1 MALKIKKFNNI
12 RNITAILVKYHLKE
26 LNIYHNTINAIMIT
40 KHHQKVGRGEK
51 EENQKRQVW
60 KDRLYARKLSS
71 IKVN

>member
-1 MALKIKKFNNI
+1 
-12 RNITAILVKYHLKE
+12 
-26 LNIYHNTINAIMIT
+26 MIT

-60 KDRLYARKLSS
+60 KDRLYALARKLSS